1 MYYSRNS
8 DTHKDPQNVSP
19 KLGTSKTNPVCI
31 HYTVYNNISIYLQ
44 VWNSLELLFLILL
57 ADIMTINTILEHI

>member
-19 KLGTSKTNPVCI
+19 ELGPRKNNPVYVN
-31 HYTVYNNISIYLQ
+31 YTVYDNISIYLQ
-44 VWNSLELLFLILL
+44 V
-57 ADIMTINTILEHI
+57 